1 MDVWV
6 PMSSNA
12 NGSSILHCL
21 LENPRLRA
29 SRYLE
34 VEIDIN
40 DKKYVFYRQPHYRCC
55 MQKKIEFHPY
65 DLDALVFYPIL
76 DERLEAACCGLYYLL
91 VYHSWFILCLNTQ
104 SGTISHIVC
113 WNASFSLSKH
123 NFASLRHERDLFVD
137 PIHAHWINRSWR
149 QHASQSG
156 QAPTIISCFQ
166 VPVSTLAMCCD

>member
-55 MQKKIEFHPY
+55 MQKKKEIHPY

-91 VYHSWFILCLNTQ
+91 VYHSWFSLCLNRSVGYHITYCVLNRFFLTVKAQLREFATRTWPLCRSNTCSLDQ
-104 SGTISHIVC
+104 SLLETTLPR
-113 WNASFSLSKH
+113 N
-123 NFASLRHERDLFVD
+123 
-137 PIHAHWINRSWR
+137 
-149 QHASQSG
+149 
-156 QAPTIISCFQ
+156 Q
-166 VPVSTLAMCCD
+166 VMPQR